1 MDDLLTE
8 LVAAKDGRLRAICEA
23 NDRNGEWEGASRNF
37 LIETILR
44 WAADEPDFAGT
55 LGFLLGLAP

>member
-8 LVAAKDGRLRAICEA
+8 LVAAKDGRLRAICAA
-23 NDRNGEWEGASRNF
+23 NDRNGDLKPCDA
-37 LIETILR
+37 ILR

-55 LGFLLGLAP
+55 LGFLLELAP